1 MKGSALIKISISVT
15 ISLFLHF
22 IFFVYMY
29 RLEDICMMTGV
40 LLTEHDFS
48 EPKLSVDRLRK
59 KEDAFRMTLVACQ
72 ILAK

>member
-1 MKGSALIKISISVT
+1 M
-15 ISLFLHF
+15 H
-22 IFFVYMY
+22 
-29 RLEDICMMTGV
+29 RLEDICMMKGV

>member
-1 MKGSALIKISISVT
+1 
-15 ISLFLHF
+15 
-22 IFFVYMY
+22 
-29 RLEDICMMTGV
+29 MMTGV